1 MIKKPISTFRIII
14 AAGTIATPLI
24 LLSFGVYGTFSF
36 TFSVPLFWQVGL
48 LGKDMGSVGLKR
60 KSFLP
65 SAASGILTGLIIA
78 FCGGF
83 ILKVLGMTGYS
94 MDKVNEINSFL
105 SSLPVK
111 LTFQGETGY
120 KLLSMG
126 DRLKGALTYLGYCL
140 FLVGLG
146 EEIFWRG
153 FIQKKISKKLSK
165 HPSIWITAVIY
176 GLVHSYIFIVVPIRD
191 GFIFLG
197 LIALAGA
204 FWGYLYE
211 RFNNVWGPALSHGI
225 VAFIVWKYFVFI
237 AK

>member
-1 MIKKPISTFRIII
+1 MPKESISPFRLAISIVAI
-14 AAGTIATPLI
+14 AIPLV
-24 LLSFGVYGTFSF
+24 LLGFGLYGTYSF
-36 TFSVPLFWQVGL
+36 TFSIPIFWQVGL
-48 LGKDMGSVGLKR
+48 LGKDMNSVGLKR
-60 KSFLP
+60 NSFLP
-65 SAASGILTGLIIA
+65 SAVTGILTGLLIA
-78 FCGGF
+78 FSGGF
-83 ILKVLGMTGYS
+83 ILKALGMTGYS

-126 DRLKGALTYLGYCL
+126 DWLKGALAYLGYCL

-153 FIQKKISKKLSK
+153 FIQKKISKKLPK
-165 HPSIWITAVIY
+165 NPSIWITAVVY
-176 GLVHSYIFIVVPIRD
+176 GLVHSYIFLVVPIKD

-197 LIALAGA
+197 LISLVGA

-211 RFNNVWGPALSHGI
+211 RFDNVWGPALSHGI
-225 VAFIVWKYFVFI
+225 VAFIVWKYFVFLV
-237 AK
+237 K